1 MGASSA
7 SELGAR
13 FPDIP
18 SALILEDPPWG
29 KRRPDRDQQEGQ
41 SGSSVL
47 DWAKSLKGKSLDE
60 VLAENVHEHPS
71 WESAVLRAWCI
82 GKTQL
87 DQKFLSLQSLTWMDW
102 QEVVQGIEC
111 PTLLITANQPG
122 GIVSEET
129 ANLALSMNERVM
141 RVHISGTGHHIRFE
155 NYDDYYAAF
164 IAFLDK
170 VSNIER
176 S

>member
-1 MGASSA
+1 
-7 SELGAR
+7 
-13 FPDIP
+13 
-18 SALILEDPPWG
+18 
-29 KRRPDRDQQEGQ
+29 
-41 SGSSVL
+41 
-47 DWAKSLKGKSLDE
+47 
-60 VLAENVHEHPS
+60 
-71 WESAVLRAWCI
+71 
-82 GKTQL
+82 
-87 DQKFLSLQSLTWMDW
+87 MDW